1 MKEGGKIMG
10 NEKID
15 LKATEGIS
23 RNNLLL
29 YFAKKMNQN
38 EKDILNPASLKE
50 EDINQSILRVYERTG
65 ILFDEILSMQQK
77 VNLDDYGADILLQ
90 SILDLMD
97 VLQYDNPLP
106 IAIKFFT
113 NRVLQA
119 YAIANRYSTGE
130 GTKIFYKMTS
140 AIAENSTRIDQTAII
155 DESFLGKIKSLYG
168 KSTNKPK
175 EKNGDGF
182 D

>member
-1 MKEGGKIMG
+1 MA

-29 YFAKKMNQN
+29 YFAKKINQD

-90 SILDLMD
+90 AILELMD
-97 VLQYDNPLP
+97 ILQYDNPRSD
-106 IAIKFFT
+106 AIKFFS

-130 GTKIFYKMTS
+130 GKKIFYRMTS

-155 DESFLGKIKSLYG
+155 DESFIGKIKELYRNPNVKA
-168 KSTNKPK
+168 KS
-175 EKNGDGF
+175 KNTDGF
-182 D
+182 DS

>member
-1 MKEGGKIMG
+1 MA

-29 YFAKKMNQN
+29 YFAKKIN
-38 EKDILNPASLKE
+38 EDEKSIINPAGLKD
-50 EDINQSILRVYERTG
+50 EDINESLLRLYEQKG
-65 ILFDEILSMQQK
+65 ILFDEILSMLQK

-90 SILDLMD
+90 AILDLMD
-97 VLQYDNPLP
+97 ILSYKKPLP
-106 IAIKFFT
+106 EAITFFS

-130 GTKIFYKMTS
+130 AKKIFYRLTS

-155 DESFLGKIKSLYG
+155 DESFLDKIKEMYRKSGG
-168 KSTNKPK
+168 KKSKSN
-175 EKNGDGF
+175 NGDGF

>member
-1 MKEGGKIMG
+1 MG

-29 YFAKKMNQN
+29 YYAKKISED
-38 EKDILNPASLKE
+38 EKAILNPANLKE
-50 EDINQSILRVYERTG
+50 EDMNQSILRVYERTG

-97 VLQYDNPLP
+97 ILSFKKPLP
-106 IAIKFFT
+106 EAIDFFS

-130 GTKIFYKMTS
+130 GKKIFYKMTS

-155 DESFLGKIKSLYG
+155 DESFLGKIKALYG
-168 KSTNKPK
+168 RNSKKSKSNS
-175 EKNGDGF
+175 NSGDGF

>member
-1 MKEGGKIMG
+1 MG
-10 NEKID
+10 NEKVD
-15 LKATEGIS
+15 LKAAEAIS

-29 YFAKKMNQN
+29 YFGKKMNQD
-38 EKDILNPASLKE
+38 EKEILNPAALKD
-50 EDINQSILRVYERTG
+50 EDINQSLLRVYERTG

-97 VLQYDNPLP
+97 ILQYDNPRP
-106 IAIKFFT
+106 DAIRFFS

-130 GTKIFYKMTS
+130 AKKIFYRMTS
-140 AIAENSTRIDQTAII
+140 AIAENSTRIDQATII
-155 DESFLGKIKSLYG
+155 DESFIDKIKDLYQNGIKKG
-168 KSTNKPK
+168 KG
-175 EKNGDGF
+175 KNNDGF
-182 D
+182 